1 MVEGTKGSHHKEGS
15 TKMSKHTTSAAGI
28 DTGKYKLDIALH
40 GRKDCLQV
48 NNDEAGH
55 GQLSAWLRRHRIKRV
70 GIEASGGYER
80 TVIARLRSDGFT
92 VIRFQPLQVRAY
104 ADFRLQRADFVAEV
118 D

>member
-1 MVEGTKGSHHKEGS
+1 M
-15 TKMSKHTTSAAGI
+15 
-28 DTGKYKLDIALH
+28 
-40 GRKDCLQV
+40 
-48 NNDEAGH
+48 
-55 GQLSAWLRRHRIKRV
+55 